1 MNNIKKLLHS
11 KTVRNGGLFSIFSFF
26 NRGIAFLLLIL
37 LAEYINPEQYGELSL
52 FNTLVMFLGYFAGL
66 STAGYLSVSYFKRG
80 KNYFNKDFSAICVI
94 TCVVSLLIAIL
105 FVVLHQYLSELLK
118 VPVPFLYIGVI
129 ISFVNI
135 FVQLNLDYLRV
146 QEKVSMYG
154 VLSCSFALLNL
165 LFSLYLVIAA
175 DLNWYGRVYAQLV
188 CDVIF
193 GLIALAWF
201 IKDGLLTFPKDWEIY
216 KMIILW
222 GAPIIPHQ
230 ASGWIKQGLDRY
242 IINVSHSMAD
252 VGLFSFALN
261 IASVILMIGI
271 AFNQTNSV
279 NLYQTLSTDMPNDI
293 KYKKLQTKVRNFSF
307 LYFTATVLIIIL
319 GSICVPIALPKY
331 SDSVPY
337 FILLTIYGFLHCQYF
352 LYCNYLFYY
361 SKTSQLMWITFGSS
375 IIHLLLSFA
384 LTRYS
389 LYYTAIVYIISQG
402 LVTTFVFIQG
412 KKILHKQLLGLNKY
426 EITN

>member
-1 MNNIKKLLHS
+1 MEMRKFKSFLHS

-26 NRGIAFLLLIL
+26 NRGIAFLLLVL

-52 FNTLVMFLGYFAGL
+52 FNTMVMFLGYFAGL

-80 KNYFNKDFSAICVI
+80 KENFNKDFSAICII
-94 TCVVSLLIAIL
+94 TCVVSLILAVL
-105 FVVLHQYLSELLK
+105 FVVLHQHLSEWLK
-118 VPVPFLYIGVI
+118 VPVPFLYVGVI
-129 ISFVNI
+129 ISFANI

-146 QEKVSMYG
+146 QEKVNMYG

-175 DLNWYGRVYAQLV
+175 DLNWYGRVYAQLA
-188 CDVIF
+188 CDVVF

-201 IKDGLLTFPKDWEIY
+201 IKDGLLTFPKDWERY

-242 IINVSHSMAD
+242 IINDSHSMAD

-261 IASVILMIGI
+261 IASIILMIGI

-279 NLYQTLSTDMPNDI
+279 NLYQTLSSDISNDI
-293 KYKKLQTKVRNFSF
+293 KFKKLQTKERIFS
-307 LYFTATVLIIIL
+307 LIYFAVAIIIIIL
-319 GSICVPIALPKY
+319 GCICVPIALPKY
-331 SDSVPY
+331 SESVPY
-337 FILLTIYGFLHCQYF
+337 FILLTIYGFLHCLYF

-361 SKTSQLMWITFGSS
+361 SKTNQLMWITFGSS

-389 LYYTAIVYIISQG
+389 LYCTAIVYIVSQG

-412 KKILHKQLLGLNKY
+412 KKILHKNLLA
-426 EITN
+426 